1 MQRMNNCFEY
11 FSNIQI
17 GLQRDAIIKIAYH
30 WKKWAKRRKQER
42 LREEE
47 LAKKNRTSIKKKK
60 TTNASNLPQT
70 SQKRGSISKGSVSR
84 PAADSKRSQVSN
96 PSSKGTSKN
105 AQKTETVFMTGL
117 KKENSQDKHNKSN
130 ASLNQ
135 KSQES
140 LHDKTGES
148 PTQRSIKNEDPIMQ
162 VEKLNLLNTDIV
174 QS

>member
-1 MQRMNNCFEY
+1 
-11 FSNIQI
+11 
-17 GLQRDAIIKIAYH
+17 
-30 WKKWAKRRKQER
+30 
-42 LREEE
+42 
-47 LAKKNRTSIKKKK
+47 
-60 TTNASNLPQT
+60 
-70 SQKRGSISKGSVSR
+70 
-84 PAADSKRSQVSN
+84 
-96 PSSKGTSKN
+96 
-105 AQKTETVFMTGL
+105 MTGL

-140 LHDKTGES
+140 LHNKTGES